1 MKELKRDY
9 VDMLANASYIG
20 LLLIPFFVDHPDV
33 WLYTLWAIAG
43 VAILAWSSSIF
54 RYVAISSQPVSKISS
69 SAQGYVELI
78 GKVKFAQNDRL
89 QSPSGESCVWYR
101 RTRYELKNRNISTSS
116 NFFDLI
122 KDDLNLFALLGLGI
136 ANNHWYEKEV
146 EESELTFT
154 IEDGTGECTVKPK
167 YADFFTKTVR
177 TYFQGTDIK
186 YEEALLL
193 HGEKVYVLGEFKS
206 FGASRSTIDADK
218 EASILLAEWKVDK
231 EAFHHRFDEN
241 KNGRIDIDEWE
252 KARRTALKT
261 VKERHA
267 SDTTWHEIAA
277 PHDDRLFLISTFSPH
292 ELKGRFLSWSY
303 LHLFVLF
310 LALIFAFGLNR
321 ENAIDHS
328 NSNSDSSTNFS
339 TNESSPDAFG
349 GSEDYQYLNNDNS
362 EL

>member
-1 MKELKRDY
+1 MKRDY
-9 VDMLANASYIG
+9 VDILANASYVG

-33 WLYTLWAIAG
+33 WQYTLWAIAG
-43 VAILAWSSSIF
+43 VAILAWSSSVF

-78 GKVKFAQNDRL
+78 GKVKFAQKERL
-89 QSPSGESCVWYR
+89 QSPSGEPCVWYR
-101 RTRYELKNRNISTSS
+101 RTRYELKQRSGSTSS
-116 NFFDLI
+116 NVFNFFN
-122 KDDLNLFALLGLGI
+122 DDFDLFALLGLGI
-136 ANNHWYEKEV
+136 VDNHWYEKEV
-146 EESELTFT
+146 EESDLTFLV
-154 IEDGTGECTVKPK
+154 EDGTGECTVKPK

-193 HGEKVYVLGEFKS
+193 HGEKAYVLGEFKS
-206 FGASRSTIDADK
+206 LGSSRSVIDVDK
-218 EASILLAEWKVDK
+218 EASILLAEWKIDK
-231 EAFHHRFDEN
+231 EAFHRRFDEN
-241 KNGRIDIDEWE
+241 KNGKIDIEEWE

-292 ELKGRFLSWSY
+292 ELKGKFLSWSY

-321 ENAIDHS
+321 ENSIGHL
-328 NSNSDSSTNFS
+328 NSNSDSSPNIS
-339 TNESSPDAFG
+339 TNENSPDFTG
-349 GSEDYQYLNNDNS
+349 GSEDYQYLSNDSS
-362 EL
+362 EF

>member
-1 MKELKRDY
+1 MKELKRHY

-54 RYVAISSQPVSKISS
+54 RYIAISSQPVSKVSS

-78 GKVKFAQNDRL
+78 GKVKFAQNERL
-89 QSPSGESCVWYR
+89 QSPNGEPCVWYR
-101 RTRYELKNRNISTSS
+101 RTRYELSKRSNSTSS
-116 NFFDLI
+116 NLFNFFS
-122 KDDLNLFALLGLGI
+122 DDLNLFALLGLGI
-136 ANNHWYEKEV
+136 ADNHWYEKEV
-146 EESELTFT
+146 EESESTFL

-167 YADFFTKTVR
+167 HADFFTKTVR

-206 FGASRSTIDADK
+206 FGSSRSVIDADK
-218 EASILLAEWKVDK
+218 EASILLAEWKIDK

-241 KNGRIDIDEWE
+241 KNGKIDIEEWE

-261 VKERHA
+261 VKERHEA
-267 SDTTWHEIAA
+267 DVTWHEIAA
-277 PHDDRLFLISTFSPH
+277 PQDDRLFLISNFAPQD
-292 ELKGRFLSWSY
+292 LKSKFLGWSY
-303 LHLFVLF
+303 LHLFVMLIAMMF
-310 LALIFAFGLNR
+310 ALGLKNDIWVQKTSSDATST
-321 ENAIDHS
+321 ESFIVDEEAPHDAIDGDL
-328 NSNSDSSTNFS
+328 N
-339 TNESSPDAFG
+339 
-349 GSEDYQYLNNDNS
+349 SEDS
-362 EL
+362 AM